1 MQQMADY
8 DYQVASATRTL
19 ALLQSQAEHQRVEL
33 AKLRKDVTQAQGELA
48 RERRELFKVQT
59 ELAKA
64 QAKLTSTERDWKNLQ
79 QELRGGYQAQLR
91 EANEKLIIATLT
103 AETIAE
109 KAKGNL
115 NEMVRASQRDPLT
128 NTPNRALMLD
138 RIESAIALA
147 RRYATRIA
155 VLFIDLD
162 NFKQI
167 NDTLGH
173 AMGDAA
179 LQLVAQ
185 RLEGVVRN
193 TDTVS
198 RHSGDEFLVL
208 LAEVGQ
214 VQDVIAIAEKML
226 GAVNEAAQAHQH
238 LKISISI
245 GIAIFPEDGADPAS
259 LISCADTAMY
269 RAKKRGGNCFE
280 LDKFNLPD

>member
-1 MQQMADY
+1 MADY

-19 ALLQSQAEHQRVEL
+19 ALLQSQAENQRLEL
-33 AKLRKDVTQAQGELA
+33 AKLRKEVTLAQGELA
-48 RERRELFKVQT
+48 RERRELSKVQT
-59 ELAKA
+59 ELAQA
-64 QAKLTSTERDWKNLQ
+64 QRNLTSVERDWSNLQ

-91 EANEKLIIATLT
+91 EANEQLVIATLT
-103 AETIAE
+103 AESLAE
-109 KAKGNL
+109 TAKGNL
-115 NEMVRASQRDPLT
+115 NEMVRVSQRDPLT
-128 NTPNRALMLD
+128 NTPNRTLMLD
-138 RIESAIALA
+138 RIENSIALA

-155 VLFIDLD
+155 VLFIDVD

-173 AMGDAA
+173 AMGDVA

-226 GAVNEAAQAHQH
+226 GAIHETVHSHQQ
-238 LKISISI
+238 LTISISI
-245 GIAIFPEDGADPAS
+245 GIAIFPEDGIDPAG
-259 LISCADTAMY
+259 LISCADAAMY
-269 RAKKRGGNCFE
+269 RAKKRGGNCYE
-280 LDKFNLPD
+280 VEEFNLPD

>member
-1 MQQMADY
+1 MAQMADY
-8 DYQVASATRTL
+8 DYQLASATRTL
-19 ALLQSQAEHQRVEL
+19 AMLQNQTDNQRIEL
-33 AKLRKDVTQAQGELA
+33 AKLRKEVIQAQGELA

-64 QAKLTSTERDWKNLQ
+64 QSKLTSTERDWSNLQ
-79 QELRGGYQAQLR
+79 RELRGGYQAQLR

-103 AETIAE
+103 AESIAE
-109 KAKGNL
+109 TARGNL
-115 NEMVRASQRDPLT
+115 NDMVRASQRDPLT
-128 NTPNRALMLD
+128 NTPNRTLMLD

-155 VLFIDLD
+155 VLFIDVD

-173 AMGDAA
+173 AMGDTA

-226 GAVNEAAQAHQH
+226 AAVNEAAQTHQH

-245 GIAIFPEDGADPAS
+245 GIAVFPEDGADPAG
-259 LISCADTAMY
+259 LISCADAAMY

-280 LDKFNLPD
+280 IEKFNLPD